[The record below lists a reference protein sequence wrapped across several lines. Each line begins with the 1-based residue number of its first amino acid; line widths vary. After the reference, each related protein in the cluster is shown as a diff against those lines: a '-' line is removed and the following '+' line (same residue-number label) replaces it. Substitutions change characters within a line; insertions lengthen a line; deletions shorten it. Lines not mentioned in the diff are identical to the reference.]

1 MNEKLTIAKN
11 EIAKEYGYESFE
23 QFDDKS
29 TFGYDHRTPEI
40 IQRIAERYHELMS
53 EWISVDE
60 RLPEFGDRIL
70 CIDDGVVQ
78 IANYENNPNISRN
91 KYFFLDEQDE
101 QSSFWMPTH
110 WKPLPQ
116 PPKQ

>member
-1 MNEKLTIAKN
+1 MNNKLQQAKN
-11 EIAKEYGYESFE
+11 EIAKELNYKDWETCINDQPNYNVENIM
-23 QFDDKS
+23 DKV
-29 TFGYDHRTPEI
+29 
-40 IQRIAERYHELMS
+40 AERYHELMS
-53 EWISVDE
+53 EWISVDD

-101 QSSFWMPTH
+101 QSSFWIPTH